1 MALRAV
7 NRAGRKAQSIT
18 LPAPVGGW
26 NTRDAL
32 AAMPP
37 GDAQAIVNLFPSA
50 TSVDLRKGYDLQRT
64 IVYSTG
70 PSVDV
75 ETAAGFV
82 RYGETSLW
90 AVGKVEG
97 LNRSV
102 LEDVVAGTEVTW
114 ADSLSGMTSYVQ
126 FANSGGNYVCAV
138 FPNSGAT
145 DTYYTYDGTTWVA
158 QGGSVSGSSS
168 FRTIAAFQNRLWFTK
183 GTTDLNAYYLATQ
196 AITGAPTA
204 FQLGGYATK
213 GGGLFG
219 IGTWTLDGGVGG
231 TDDLIVFVTTNGQA
245 IVYQGTDPSS
255 AASWR
260 LVGVF
265 DLSRPIGP
273 PFKYGADLLVPCED
287 GLFSMAEVLR
297 GNTGTEFAISD
308 KVRTAWQAAAAGAA
322 YSVSNV
328 TSAYSPKFNMIVV
341 NFPTSAFVV
350 TGRQTSQWFV
360 MNTITKAW
368 TLFTG
373 LDAWA
378 VDVMAGDIYFA
389 NVTSGAS
396 GTLCVYKFGSDGN
409 DDAAAITG
417 YCRQAYT
424 YLGTPGMMKCVTG
437 LLPSWAQVGTY
448 TVGFAVDSNFAN
460 AITTA
465 TASTNE
471 LSRASGNYRPL
482 LSYPA
487 VADAIAVFV
496 EVQGTTTTAATDYCR
511 WYNTTILSIP
521 GGAV

>member
-389 NVTSGAS
+389 NVTSDLLRERDKRGV
-396 GTLCVYKFGSDGN
+396 G
-409 DDAAAITG
+409 DALRLQV
-417 YCRQAYT
+417 RQRWQRRRS
-424 YLGTPGMMKCVTG
+424 CDHG
-437 LLPSWAQVGTY
+437 LLPAGVHVPRHAGNDEVRHRAPSLLGAGRHVHRRVRGRFELRQRDHDRHGLHQR
-448 TVGFAVDSNFAN
+448 TVTRERQLPAAP
-460 AITTA
+460 
-465 TASTNE
+465 E
-471 LSRASGNYRPL
+471 L
-482 LSYPA
+482 
-487 VADAIAVFV
+487 
-496 EVQGTTTTAATDYCR
+496 
-511 WYNTTILSIP
+511 P
-521 GGAV
+521 GRR